1 MNAEEFQLYA
11 EIDYLYYEL
20 GKIVNGN
27 PRTPIEIMIDE
38 ACGYTDEKIGKDA
51 LRIIGM
57 IINRKR
63 KLGINVTDSV
73 KSLRKLKI
81 ELKEIYKNEK

>member
-1 MNAEEFQLYA
+1 MEISIEEF
-11 EIDYLYYEL
+11 E
-20 GKIVNGN
+20 GKIIEVLESLPKKFKDKFEN
-27 PRTPIEIMIDE
+27 IEIMIDE